1 MVTGPMTIF
10 GWGRDRL
17 KMSMPTV
24 RVVAVVAVVIA
35 ASLQLHAQ
43 RIPHASDGMKYHDR
57 MYRNLIFDDYDGW
70 SSQSWVLP
78 WSDPDFYIRLGGAR
92 GCRAGRRVQHELLH
106 YWRAVIPI
114 LAEQLTGEPY
124 TRRVHAGCGNRARQY
139 GWIIVEYVTPA
150 EYHRETRREW
160 GEGVLARASLGSTY
174 CKIWIRSFPREDQL
188 SQLWKNVIAHEIG
201 HAFGLYH
208 TGRPD
213 LIMSASI
220 GEERP
225 NTLTIFLPIEEGTAR
240 LAYRAGRG
248 ARYCGDPDVC
258 GSGYAPS
265 VGPPSLDHLRPRI
278 VVD

>member
-1 MVTGPMTIF
+1 MI
-10 GWGRDRL
+10 
-17 KMSMPTV
+17 MPTV
-24 RVVAVVAVVIA
+24 RVAAVVAAVVA

-57 MYRNLIFDDYDGW
+57 MYRDLIFDAYDGW

-78 WSDPDFYIRLGGAR
+78 WSDPSFYIRLGGAR

-124 TRRVHAGCGNRARQY
+124 TRRVQAGCGTMAPQH
-139 GWIIVEYVTPA
+139 GWVIVEYVTPA
-150 EYHRETRREW
+150 EYHRETGREW
-160 GEGVLARASLGSTY
+160 GNTAWGRARVGSTY
-174 CKIWIRSFPREDQL
+174 GKIWIRSFLGNDQL
-188 SQLWKNVIAHEIG
+188 SHGWKRLIAHEIG
-201 HAFGLYH
+201 HAFGLHH
-208 TGRPD
+208 TGRSG
-213 LIMSASI
+213 LIMKASDW
-220 GEERP
+220 GRS
-225 NTLTIFLPIEEGTAR
+225 NTFIIFRPIEEGTAR
-240 LAYRAGRG
+240 RAYRAGRG
-248 ARYCGDPDVC
+248 SRYCGDPDVC